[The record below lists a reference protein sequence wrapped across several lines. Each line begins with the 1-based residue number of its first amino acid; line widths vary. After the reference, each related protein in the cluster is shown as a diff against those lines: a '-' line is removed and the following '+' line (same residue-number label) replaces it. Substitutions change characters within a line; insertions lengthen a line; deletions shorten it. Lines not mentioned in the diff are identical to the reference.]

1 MRRYWAFSLSKD
13 ILTEFK
19 MIVYAFVLLF
29 SLLISSCSEDDSDIE
44 RVGKKNPVF
53 NSFSLRDKE
62 GHIYNSFL
70 ITDSLIHIK
79 IPRDAELGSLIP
91 YFKLD
96 SGYSD
101 SIIEK
106 DSSFVESGKSTF
118 DFSDFTNPVCFW
130 TTSSQGDINK
140 YKILLYELP
149 ILIIDTPN
157 NQPILNK
164 EERLSGCQIKLV
176 SECSDSIIELGDA
189 GVRGRG
195 NSSWLLPKKPY
206 DIKLSKKHEILGMAK
221 SKHWVLL
228 ANAYYDR
235 TQLHN
240 ATAYEMARL
249 TDYPW
254 VQSGEFVD
262 LIINGNHVG
271 LYYLC
276 EKIRLE
282 KERIDISEIGSDDIE
297 GELLSGGYLLESA
310 VGDNYVSPLVTDYFN
325 KTGRGF
331 IYRLGWEFK
340 HPDDIKPE
348 QFSYV
353 LDTMNKME
361 SLIWNLDSLA
371 NGNYRNYLDIETAIN
386 WWLVEEAALNEEAS
400 RTKNLYLYKK
410 KNGPF
415 CIGPP
420 WDFDAW
426 TFGVYGTSHFYCTKT
441 SFYFEKLFK
450 DSYFINRLKEKWR
463 VYKRLWE
470 NEIPKFIDSQYNKIL
485 RSALRNEAMWP
496 DLCPEYSSYEKSYS
510 QSVKE
515 MKDALF
521 IQLNWMDISIS
532 NNYFVDWWD
541 ENAAK

>member
-1 MRRYWAFSLSKD
+1 MGKELVFSLWKD
-13 ILTEFK
+13 YSPEFK
-19 MIVYAFVLLF
+19 MIAYAFVLLF
-29 SLLISSCSEDDSDIE
+29 SLLITSCNEDDSDMVDC
-44 RVGKKNPVF
+44 RSKNSVLK
-53 NSFSLRDKE
+53 SFSLRDKQGYE
-62 GHIYNSFL
+62 YNSFL
-70 ITDSLIHIK
+70 ITDSSIHIK
-79 IPRDAELGSLIP
+79 LPRDAELESLTPHFQLDGGSLI
-91 YFKLD
+91 D
-96 SGYSD
+96 
-101 SIIEK
+101 K
-106 DSSFVESGKSTF
+106 DSSVVESDKKSY
-118 DFSDFTNPVCFW
+118 DFSSFTNPVNFW
-130 TTSSQGDINK
+130 LITSHGKKNR
-140 YKILLYELP
+140 YKVLLYELP
-149 ILIIDTPN
+149 VLIIETPN

-164 EERLSGCQIKLV
+164 EERLSGCQIKIV
-176 SECSDSIIELGDA
+176 SECSDSIIELGEA
-189 GVRGRG
+189 SVRGRG

-249 TDYPW
+249 TDFPW
-254 VQSGEFVD
+254 VQRGEFVD
-262 LIINGNHVG
+262 LIINGNHLG

-282 KERIDISEIGSDDIE
+282 KERIDINEIMPDDIE
-297 GELLSGGYLLESA
+297 GESLTGGYLLESA
-310 VGDNYVSPLVTDYFN
+310 VGDNYFDPLVTSYFN

-331 IYRLGWEFK
+331 LYRLGWEFK

-361 SLIWNLDSLA
+361 SLIWNLDSLE
-371 NGNYRNYLDIETAIN
+371 NGNYRNYLDIETVIN
-386 WWLVEEAALNEEAS
+386 WWLVEEATLNEEAT
-400 RTKNLYLYKK
+400 RTKNLYLYKI

-441 SFYFEKLFK
+441 SFYYEKLFK
-450 DSYFINRLKEKWR
+450 DSFFVNRLKEKWSI
-463 VYKRLWE
+463 YKKLWE
-470 NEIPKFIDSQYNKIL
+470 NKIPKFIDTQYKKIL

-496 DLCPEYSSYEKSYS
+496 DYCPEYKSHEKSYY

-515 MKDALF
+515 MKEALL
-521 IQLNWMDISIS
+521 IQLNWMDVSIS

-541 ENAAK
+541 ENDAQ